1 MESKPKVVSD
11 MLDRALEQGII
22 ADYVLMDTW
31 FWFTK
36 APLIY
41 EVINKCL
48 SLIGMVKKLRKCYV
62 YNGENLTLDQLYKM
76 AKPQMN
82 KKDILGSI
90 YVTLDSGIP
99 VKIIFVRNSNKRSK

>member
-1 MESKPKVVSD
+1 

-48 SLIGMVKKLRKCYV
+48 SLIGMVKQLRKCYV